1 MHDQR
6 VVGSNLYP
14 AAGSYGCRLQYAVC
28 VLAVMLL
35 TGCVRTDVQLMIE
48 YDGTKQLPQPDLV
61 QIYDFVSSSD
71 DTSSDSTATSEAAD
85 KIDVGRAVTIA
96 LAEALVEEIEKLG
109 LPAERVIDDISGEG
123 NILSIGGEF
132 LHIDEGSRFK
142 RMVIGFGVGSSEVN
156 TIVHSHLQTGD
167 NKKLVQE
174 FLATAKG
181 SDKPGMGPMSGLGA
195 PAGHAA
201 SSAAVST
208 GVGAVS
214 EKRRSNVEVLAQ
226 RLAKEIIK
234 HMVPFF
240 TRQGW
245 IEGDKVKK

>member
-1 MHDQR
+1 MDNQR
-6 VVGSNLYP
+6 VSGSNLYP
-14 AAGSYGCRLQYAVC
+14 AACSYRRRLQYAVWG
-28 VLAVMLL
+28 LAVILL
-35 TGCVRTDVQLMIE
+35 TGCARTDVQLMIE

-123 NILSIGGEF
+123 TILSIGGEF

-142 RMVIGFGVGSSEVN
+142 RMAIGFGVGSAEVN
-156 TIVHSHLQTGD
+156 TLVHSHLQTGKD
-167 NKKLVQE
+167 KKLVQE
-174 FLATAKG
+174 FLATAKS
-181 SDKPGMGPMSGLGA
+181 SDKPGMGFMSGLGA
-195 PAGHAA
+195 SAGQGAT
-201 SSAAVST
+201 SAAVST

-234 HMVPFF
+234 RMVPFF
-240 TRQGW
+240 ARQGW
-245 IEGDKVKK
+245 IEADRLKK